1 MKKWECHDLGKTT
14 EFLQM
19 KIHQDGR
26 WLAIDQCKYLEKV
39 LEHCKMI
46 NTKPACTP
54 LPEGYKPNPELQT
67 WFQTVIG
74 SLLYLMLGTHPDI
87 AYAVTLMVWM
97 SANPIQEHLD
107 KALYVCCYLIGTHD
121 YSLVFNGNS
130 GNGLITCTD
139 SDWAGSPEDS
149 KFTTGFYI
157 KLANAV
163 FLWNS
168 HQQKT
173 VALLSTEA
181 EYMAL
186 SNYSC
191 QVVWIRNMFGK
202 IGFNLLPMP
211 ICGDNQ
217 GSIFMRNN
225 PVTECCTKHIPI
237 RFHYVRDTVQ
247 KCQVEIF
254 YIEGTDNSADTY
266 VHKKPW
272 ICQIQEMQVSIRI
285 SIP

>member
-39 LEHCKMI
+39 LEHCRMI

-54 LPEGYKPNPELQT
+54 LAEGYKPSTSTAPVNLELQMQ
-67 WFQTVIG
+67 FQTVIG

-130 GNGLITCTD
+130 GNGLVTCTD

-225 PVTECCTKHIPI
+225 PVTERCTKHIPI
-237 RFHYVRDTVQ
+237 RFHYVRDTV
-247 KCQVEIF
+247 
-254 YIEGTDNSADTY
+254 
-266 VHKKPW
+266 
-272 ICQIQEMQVSIRI
+272 
-285 SIP
+285 